1 MFSHWDNVLK
11 YTHWQTGSSVFNV
24 FILYTHLLCY
34 NEDNLRV
41 PLGKRYRKLCGWS
54 GSFLP
59 GSCLR
64 VYFTDRESTAY
75 SRSYHHMVSG
85 KRVLQTK
92 SCRNSL
98 LKWTDTAQQWQTQ
111 RRPNLSGS
119 WTSDCV
125 YNSIRLEQGDA
136 GGLCK
141 STSHCFLSYLV
152 GIPCKEWV

>member
-98 LKWTDTAQQWQTQ
+98 LKWNRHRPAVTNAAKTKPFRILNKWLCIQQYQFRA
-111 RRPNLSGS
+111 RRCWGS
-119 WTSDCV
+119 VQKHQPLLFVLFGWDS
-125 YNSIRLEQGDA
+125 L
-136 GGLCK
+136 
-141 STSHCFLSYLV
+141 
-152 GIPCKEWV
+152 